1 MNKINQKYIE
11 QIQTSSDINEHI
23 ETLYKYALESNNIT
37 EMGVRFVSSTW
48 AFLNANSKKIISY
61 DISYHNKKLIDEVIN
76 IAKEY
81 NINYSFVQADVLNIE
96 IEQTDLLFIDTL
108 HTYNQLSNELK
119 KHHSK
124 VNKFIIL
131 HDTET
136 FGQVDEL
143 IYAHGSDVIKNT
155 NAFKT
160 GLMNAVND
168 FLESENGESWK
179 IKEIFK
185 NNNGLCILERGT

>member
-11 QIQTSSDINEHI
+11 QMQISSDINEHI
-23 ETLYKYALESNNIT
+23 ETLYNYALQANHIT

-48 AFLNANSKKIISY
+48 AFLNSNSKKIISY
-61 DISYHNKKLIDEVIN
+61 DISYHNKNLIDELIN

-81 NINYSFVQADVLNIE
+81 CINYTFLLVDVLNIE

-108 HTYNQLSNELK
+108 HTYNQLNSELK
-119 KHHSK
+119 KHNSK

-136 FGQVDEL
+136 FGYKDEP
-143 IYAHGSDVIKNT
+143 IYSHASNIVKNI
-155 NAFKT
+155 NSSKV
-160 GLMNAVND
+160 GLMNAIND
-168 FLESENGESWK
+168 FLESEDGKNWK
-179 IKEIFK
+179 IKELFK
-185 NNNGLCILERGT
+185 NNNGLCVLERVI

>member
-1 MNKINQKYIE
+1 MDKINQKYLE
-11 QIQTSSDINEHI
+11 QIQISSDINEHI
-23 ETLYKYALESNNIT
+23 ETLYKYALLSNHIT

-48 AFLNANSKKIISY
+48 AFLKANSKKIISY
-61 DISYHNKKLIDEVIN
+61 DITYHNKNLIDEVVN

-81 NINYSFVQADVLNIE
+81 NINYNFILADVLNIE

-108 HTYNQLSNELK
+108 HTYNQLNNELK

-131 HDTET
+131 HDTEN
-136 FGQVDEL
+136 FGYRDEF
-143 IYAHGSDVIKNT
+143 IYSHASNIIKDT
-155 NAFKT
+155 YTQKV
-160 GLMNAVND
+160 GLMNAVHD
-168 FLESENGESWK
+168 FLESENGKTWK

-185 NNNGLCILERGT
+185 NNNGLCVLEKII